1 MEIVVWKHT
10 GIDRVQEEF
19 SFRSAEKKVTVT
31 VKQSAGPCHSGV
43 VWDSALVLC
52 ELCALRIIPLNE
64 KNGNATLK
72 VLELGSGTGLLS
84 IALAKLFESIR
95 VTATDLPEAL
105 PTLSANVARNGVS
118 SVVTVK
124 ELAWGSAIEEHFDV
138 MFLAD
143 CVFGEFDLKS
153 LLATLKSAKKPGFPP
168 VRLIFGYKPRIA
180 GVEKAFFQRLGG
192 IVTHFETPEPYL
204 STNVQVFQVE
214 L

>member
-1 MEIVVWKHT
+1 LWKHT

-19 SFRSAEKKVTVT
+19 SFRSAEKKITVT
-31 VKQSAGPCHSGV
+31 VKQTDGQVCHSGV
-43 VWDSALVLC
+43 VWDAALVLC
-52 ELCALRIIPLNE
+52 ELCALSIIPQILNE
-64 KNGNATLK
+64 NGNATLK

-124 ELAWGSAIEEHFDV
+124 ELAWGSTIEEHFNV
-138 MFLAD
+138 IFLAD
-143 CVFGEFDLKS
+143 CVFGEFELKR

-192 IVTHFETPEPYL
+192 IVTHFATPEPYL